1 MWSLCANWRGGR
13 GRNPDAKLSAVIEYA
28 GATDRGCVRRANQDI
43 YALEGELGL
52 FVVAD
57 GMGGARAGE
66 RASRIAVETIVASIR
81 EAAPQRSMECLIEA
95 IRAANR
101 GILRLAELH
110 PELQGMGTTV
120 VAALVDSAAV
130 HVASVGDSR
139 AYRWR
144 GTALERVT
152 SDQTWV
158 NEVGRGL
165 GLTEEQIKTHPFRH
179 VLTMAVGVR
188 KVVIVRSHEVE
199 LGSGEEL
206 LLCSD
211 GLHGV
216 VREEALASA
225 LAENG
230 ALAEKP
236 GRLIQLARSYGG
248 PDNITAVVIRN
259 TGG

>member
-1 MWSLCANWRGGR
+1 M
-13 GRNPDAKLSAVIEYA
+13 IEYA
-28 GATDRGCVRRANQDI
+28 GATDRGCVRRANQDT

-52 FVVAD
+52 FVLAD

-66 RASRIAVETIVASIR
+66 RASRIAVETIVASVR
-81 EAAPQRSMECLIEA
+81 EAAPERTMACLTEA

-101 GILRLAELH
+101 NILRLAEMH

-144 GTALERVT
+144 GGEIVRVT

-165 GLTEEQIKTHPFRH
+165 GLTEEQIHTHPFRH

-188 KVVIVRSHEVE
+188 NMVVIRSYEVE
-199 LGSGEEL
+199 LGPGEEL

-216 VREEALASA
+216 VREEALAA
-225 LAENG
+225 VLADNG

-236 GRLIQLARSYGG
+236 GRLIQLARSHGG